1 MVFKSVTGLT
11 EFSPVLK
18 VLKHFNVSKWTE
30 PLFETKPKFNTCHR
44 LQNTG
49 PIIAVRERV
58 MVAGE
63 AEAGSAGEQPVKEY
77 PAGDSSRR

>member
-1 MVFKSVTGLT
+1 MVSEISTKSK
-11 EFSPVLK
+11 VLK
-18 VLKHFNVSKWTE
+18 VLKDFEEMLWTE